1 MPYGSMTQSL
11 ETLNQGHCILTVKK
25 GEALMKD
32 ENEIKIAWKLW
43 HLVEELN
50 DLIWNRYE
58 DEFLQR
64 HLQEQEQQYRGSLT
78 DYMNLDDT

>member
-1 MPYGSMTQSL
+1 
-11 ETLNQGHCILTVKK
+11 
-25 GEALMKD
+25 MKD

-50 DLIWNRYE
+50 DLIWDRYE

-64 HLQEQEQQYRGSLT
+64 HLQEQEQQYRGNLT
-78 DYMNLDDT
+78 DYMNLDDTES